1 MRNTVVEFFAHQLN
15 TDPDLLAA
23 SIDTLEKITDK
34 KNALEEVYEEVQ
46 ENSNQVLKHLGFTH
60 PTAEEIFTSLEGNV
74 ATLDKKI
81 FQALGK
87 PLCNTS
93 KGCMSL
99 IEAVLDKH
107 EQKKGFFL
115 KKDVAGNL
123 LKENP
128 PQNILAE
135 LGYESVDEMLRRED
149 LFEVY
154 AALRFMEDRDWLN
167 TNYLLAYRNLKED
180 DFETRPIQIK
190 VLDGEKWEKV
200 TKAFLK
206 KKLHPMSHL
215 KELGFIF
222 IIPSSQIH
230 QILTAYLFGMTSHY
244 LNEIT
249 LYSNYFK
256 YYSSSSDFGRKIV
269 SAIRGDV
276 PEVQKRKSDHYLW
289 LVIQRYLFKEN
300 PSDPRLGVPH
310 INPEAAYHASAS
322 VALEKLEKIAKNLS
336 FHFDGKTDWLA
347 TWMPTKNGKQV
358 LVNFNFMDN
367 AMSLMNKL
375 PFEERYDYHFH
386 EALWNKIFTT
396 YFGEDKLLDVV
407 IKHLLDGWFDI
418 RKI

>member
-34 KNALEEVYEEVQ
+34 KNALEKVYEEVQ
-46 ENSNQVLKHLGFTH
+46 ENSNQVLKHLGLNH
-60 PTAEEIFTSLEGNV
+60 PTAEELFTSLEGNV

-99 IEAVLDKH
+99 TEAVLEKH

-135 LGYESVDEMLRRED
+135 LGYESVDEMLERED

-190 VLDGEKWEKV
+190 VLDAKKWEKV

-222 IIPSSQIH
+222 IIPGSQIH
-230 QILTAYLFGMTSHY
+230 KILTAYLFGMTSHY
-244 LNEIT
+244 LNEVT

-256 YYSSSSDFGRKIV
+256 YYSRSSDFGRKIV

-276 PEVQKRKSDHYLW
+276 PGVQARKSDPYLW
-289 LVIQRYLFKEN
+289 LVVQRYLFKEN

-322 VALEKLEKIAKNLS
+322 LSLEKL
-336 FHFDGKTDWLA
+336 GKVGCFL
-347 TWMPTKNGKQV
+347 G
-358 LVNFNFMDN
+358 FN
-367 AMSLMNKL
+367 
-375 PFEERYDYHFH
+375 P
-386 EALWNKIFTT
+386 
-396 YFGEDKLLDVV
+396 
-407 IKHLLDGWFDI
+407 
-418 RKI
+418 